1 MTEEMSG
8 GLRHHSD
15 EASGPE
21 LCGWIQQSSKQD
33 RYRLEPTSAS
43 ALRASYATKLLKQS
57 SIYLD
62 IADVVRDVEKL
73 FFTKL
78 PKTKLHQ
85 DALLA
90 IFSDSKT
97 FCIPQFWVL
106 WRENGVFQQ
115 PRLFSPFIIGR
126 SCADHGGRSKEQ
138 QDNEGYCRADRQI
151 SRAR

>member
-73 FFTKL
+73 FLGKML
-78 PKTKLHQ
+78 KKTLRY
-85 DALLA
+85 DAL
-90 IFSDSKT
+90 
-97 FCIPQFWVL
+97 
-106 WRENGVFQQ
+106 
-115 PRLFSPFIIGR
+115 
-126 SCADHGGRSKEQ
+126 
-138 QDNEGYCRADRQI
+138 
-151 SRAR
+151 